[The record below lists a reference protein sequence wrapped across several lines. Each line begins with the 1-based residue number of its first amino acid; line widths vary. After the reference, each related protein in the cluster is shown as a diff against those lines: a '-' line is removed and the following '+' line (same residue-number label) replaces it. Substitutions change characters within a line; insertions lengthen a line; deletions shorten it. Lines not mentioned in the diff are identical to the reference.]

1 MHRRTFM
8 RTGFSLAAATI
19 AVTANAQTRGTSNAE
34 APAVPTAI
42 AEELWAKSADGV
54 DLSVRAYGNPSH
66 PEILLIHGL
75 SQSRL
80 SWDRQLDAL
89 STRFRVVTFDLRGHG
104 DSDKPGSPDGYDKA
118 ALWADDVRAVMNVAN
133 LRKPVLVGWSLGGL
147 IIGHYLMR
155 YGVDHIA
162 GVNLVNAVTK
172 LSPDLLGPA
181 SLEYAGAL
189 ASPDL
194 AVRSAAIVNFLEA
207 CFATAPPEAEFRRM
221 LAYNGM
227 VPRGLQEGVVKLS
240 GRGLDE
246 AFGKP
251 QHLLVT
257 YGAQDRLTRR
267 EMSERV
273 SALNPGA
280 KLSIYPDAG
289 HAPFFENPARFNAE
303 LAAFVVSAS

>member
-1 MHRRTFM
+1 MVART
-8 RTGFSLAAATI
+8 T
-19 AVTANAQTRGTSNAE
+19 
-34 APAVPTAI
+34 
-42 AEELWAKSADGV
+42 DGLS
-54 DLSVRAYGNPSH
+54 LSVRAYGDPSH

-104 DSDKPGSPDGYDKA
+104 DSDKPATPDAYDKA
-118 ALWADDVRAVMNVAN
+118 ALWADDLQAVVDVAN
-133 LRKPVLVGWSLGGL
+133 LRKPVLAGWSLGGL

-155 YGVDHIA
+155 HGADRIA

-189 ASPDL
+189 ASRDL
-194 AVRSAAIVNFLEA
+194 AVRSAAIGNFLAA
-207 CFATAPPEAEFRRM
+207 CFATAPSEAEFRKM
-221 LAYNGM
+221 LAFNGM
-227 VPRGLQEGVVKLS
+227 VPRVLQESIVKIS
-240 GRGLDE
+240 GQGLDE

-251 QHLLVT
+251 QHMLVT

-273 SALNPGA
+273 TLLNPSA

-289 HAPFFENPARFNAE
+289 HAPFFESADRFNAE
-303 LAAFVVSAS
+303 LAAFAASAS